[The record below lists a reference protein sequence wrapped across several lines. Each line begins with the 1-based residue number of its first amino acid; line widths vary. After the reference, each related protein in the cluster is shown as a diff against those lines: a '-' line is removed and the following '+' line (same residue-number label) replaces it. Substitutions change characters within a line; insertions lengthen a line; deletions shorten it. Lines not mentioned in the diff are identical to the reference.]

1 MRALACSA
9 ATLALTL
16 ATAAVAAT
24 PAAKPTP
31 EAMAVQKIVAG
42 KAFKAAAEK
51 LAADHE
57 RTVADIIKLTEI
69 PAPPFKEHA
78 RGMAYLEMLKAQG
91 LSDVEM
97 DAEGNVMGIRPGVK
111 TKGKGPFVVMA
122 AHQDTVFPE
131 GTDVKVRRDGV
142 RLMAPGIGDDTR
154 SLATLLAYMRAMD
167 AAHIKTKAD
176 ILFVGNVGEEGA
188 GDLRG
193 TRYLFNKGK
202 YQGRITAFFSMDG
215 SDPSRV
221 VDQGVGS
228 RRYRVTFKGP
238 GGHSYGAFGIVN
250 PMAAMARSV
259 VDLYA
264 IEAPKTPRTT
274 FSASVT
280 GGGTSVNAIP
290 NEVFM
295 EFDMRS
301 ESPDELARLDKR
313 LIGIFDAA
321 VAGENAA
328 RSTKVGKVTYEAKLI
343 GERPA
348 GRTDPD
354 AAIVR
359 TTTAAIAALGFT
371 PEHEASSTDSN
382 VPMGLGV
389 PAVTIGSGGKAGR
402 AHSLEEWIEVDK
414 ADSVKGMQVGLA
426 SLLGVAGVD

>member
-1 MRALACSA
+1 MRALAVTA
-9 ATLALTL
+9 ALAVLAL
-16 ATAAVAAT
+16 AAEAGAAPAPRPGPEAVA
-24 PAAKPTP
+24 
-31 EAMAVQKIVAG
+31 VGRIVASR
-42 KAFKAAAEK
+42 AFKAAAQK

-57 RTVADIIKLTEI
+57 RTVGDIVRLTEI

-78 RGMAYLEMLKAQG
+78 RGEAYLQMLKAQG
-91 LSDVEM
+91 LTDVEM
-97 DAEGNVMGIRPGVK
+97 DAEGNVMGIRPG
-111 TKGKGPFVVMA
+111 TRTRGKGPFVVMA

-131 GTDVKVRRDGV
+131 GTDVKVRREGD
-142 RLMAPGIGDDTR
+142 RLFAPGIGDDTR
-154 SLATLLAYMRAMD
+154 SLATLLAYMRALD
-167 AAHIKTKAD
+167 AARIRTRAD

-215 SDPSRV
+215 SDPSRL

-250 PMAAMARSV
+250 PMAAMAKSV

-264 IEAPKTPRTT
+264 IDAPRSPKTTY
-274 FSASVT
+274 SASVT

-313 LIGIFDAA
+313 LIGILDAA

-328 RSTKVGKVTYEAKLI
+328 RSTRVGKVTYEARLI

-348 GRTDPD
+348 GRTSPD
-354 AAIVR
+354 AAIVK
-359 TTTAAIAALGFT
+359 TTYAAISALGFT

-382 VPMGLGV
+382 VPMSLGV
-389 PAVTIGSGGKAGR
+389 PAVTIGAGGKAGR
-402 AHSLEEWIEVDK
+402 AHSPEEWIDVDK
-414 ADSVKGMQVGLA
+414 AESVRGMQVGLA
-426 SLLGVAGVD
+426 ALLGVAGMD